1 MSTANDTPRS
11 TWEGTGNG
19 SIRVLHVDD
28 DPDFATLAATL
39 VERQED
45 RFDVETVPGAS
56 EALDR
61 LAAADF
67 DCVVSDYDMPGRNGI
82 EFLEALRETHP
93 EVPFIL
99 FTGKGSEEV
108 ASDAI
113 SAGVTDYLQKEA
125 GTEQY
130 AVLANRIRN
139 AVERSRIERERR
151 RQLDAIETAQE
162 GISILDEDGEYI
174 YVNRA
179 YADLYG
185 YDPPDLV
192 GEPWELLYPDDE
204 TERTHEEIL
213 PAVERDGQWHGTTM
227 GLRADGTTFVADH
240 RLSRTERGEL
250 ICTVQDRS
258 ERERYERELE
268 AERLFIDQ
276 ALDLLNEVF
285 YVLDDDGGLRRWNE
299 RLPTVTGYTDEEIA
313 GMCATDLFPEDER
326 ASVDAAIRETIT
338 TGDTRLEAEFLTADG
353 AQIPYEFTGRRL
365 TDADGNPTGLIGIG
379 RDVTVRTRRADRLE
393 TLVDNLPG
401 MVYRCANEPGWPME
415 TVGGEVERLTGYPQS
430 AFEAREGFY
439 GDTVIHPEDRDE
451 VWAAV
456 QRALEAGES
465 FEFTYRIRTADGTE
479 KRVWERGCGIQSA
492 DGDLAA
498 LEGFVTDLPT
508 ETDIPPTADGS
519 DR

>member
-1 MSTANDTPRS
+1 MSDASDTPRS
-11 TWEGTGNG
+11 SWEGTGNG

-28 DPDFATLAATL
+28 DPDFATLAATF
-39 VERQED
+39 VEQQDD
-45 RFDVETVPGAS
+45 RFDVESVPGAT

-61 LAAADF
+61 LAAAEF

-93 EVPFIL
+93 EVPFVL

-113 SAGVTDYLQKEA
+113 SAGVTDYLQKET
-125 GTEQY
+125 GTEQF

-139 AVERSRIERERR
+139 AVERSRVERERR

-185 YDPPDLV
+185 YDPADIV
-192 GEPWELLYPDDE
+192 GEHWELVYPDEE

-213 PAVERDGQWHGTTM
+213 PAVERDGQWHGTTT
-227 GLRADGTTFVADH
+227 GLRADGTTFVEDH

-276 ALDLLNEVF
+276 ALE
-285 YVLDDDGGLRRWNE
+285 
-299 RLPTVTGYTDEEIA
+299 
-313 GMCATDLFPEDER
+313 
-326 ASVDAAIRETIT
+326 
-338 TGDTRLEAEFLTADG
+338 
-353 AQIPYEFTGRRL
+353 
-365 TDADGNPTGLIGIG
+365 IG
-379 RDVTVRTRRADRLE
+379 RAHV
-393 TLVDNLPG
+393 
-401 MVYRCANEPGWPME
+401 
-415 TVGGEVERLTGYPQS
+415 
-430 AFEAREGFY
+430 
-439 GDTVIHPEDRDE
+439 
-451 VWAAV
+451 
-456 QRALEAGES
+456 
-465 FEFTYRIRTADGTE
+465 
-479 KRVWERGCGIQSA
+479 
-492 DGDLAA
+492 
-498 LEGFVTDLPT
+498 
-508 ETDIPPTADGS
+508 
-519 DR
+519 

>member
-1 MSTANDTPRS
+1 MSNASETPRS
-11 TWEGTGNG
+11 TGEGTGNG

-28 DPDFATLAATL
+28 DPDFATLAATF
-39 VERQED
+39 VEQQDD
-45 RFDVETVPGAS
+45 RFDVESVPGAS

-82 EFLEALRETHP
+82 EFLEALRDTHP

-113 SAGVTDYLQKEA
+113 SAGVTDYLQKET

-139 AVERSRIERERR
+139 AVKRSRVERERR

-185 YDPPDLV
+185 YDPADIV
-192 GEPWELLYPDDE
+192 GEHWELLYPDDE

-213 PAVERDGQWHGTTM
+213 PAVERDGQWHGTTT
-227 GLRADGTTFVADH
+227 GLRADGTTFVEDH

-299 RLPTVTGYTDEEIA
+299 RLPAVTGYTDEEIA
-313 GMCATDLFPEDER
+313 GMGATEFFPGGRAGEGRRRDPGDDHERRHPPRGRVPHGRRSADSLRVHRPAADRCRRGPDRPRRHRPGHHRPQATGGPARDARRQPSGNGLPVCER
-326 ASVDAAIRETIT
+326 A
-338 TGDTRLEAEFLTADG
+338 RL
-353 AQIPYEFTGRRL
+353 
-365 TDADGNPTGLIGIG
+365 
-379 RDVTVRTRRADRLE
+379 
-393 TLVDNLPG
+393 
-401 MVYRCANEPGWPME
+401 
-415 TVGGEVERLTGYPQS
+415 
-430 AFEAREGFY
+430 
-439 GDTVIHPEDRDE
+439 
-451 VWAAV
+451 
-456 QRALEAGES
+456 
-465 FEFTYRIRTADGTE
+465 
-479 KRVWERGCGIQSA
+479 A
-492 DGDLAA
+492 DGDGRRRGRAVDRLSPVNVRDPGGVLWRHRHPSRGSRRGVGGGPARPRGGRV
-498 LEGFVTDLPT
+498 LRVHLPHP
-508 ETDIPPTADGS
+508 DGGRHRKAGLGAGVWNPVGGRRPGGPRGLRHRPPDG
-519 DR
+519 DGYPPDGPGT